1 MDDGGS
7 ALFTTSRRRS
17 TRVRIAVPLLVTRF
31 SSADE
36 LTQMC
41 ETLSVSNHGCNFL
54 INQKLLFG
62 ETLRL
67 DIPHS
72 GRKIKARVVRSQSES
87 AGTPDAGL
95 SGSGW
100 MVGVELER
108 AENFWGI
115 HTPPPDWTFPDHK
128 ASDRQTLDRKPLELK
143 TDAWKSPEQTSPSV
157 TPPEIPRRKGGNG
170 AAESPPGES
179 AANPAGGA
187 EGSGPGR
194 VRLSRPSGI
203 APEGLVRE
211 LQEQV
216 LDGVGRELFEAMD
229 RRHQEIVETLQG
241 FRREMVRPRESE
253 AEGKAPQ
260 RAPGAKDEEPGAR
273 SHEGGAAGEGEG
285 GLEELQEELQAV
297 LAPGERIL
305 SEMKKQVEEWSG
317 KLPEREAQLLERVE
331 EVTSRAE
338 EAARG
343 LERNLQ
349 NSEETIGKKL
359 DDATQR
365 MQLLDERSRS
375 TLEGVEQGIRNLIR
389 PAQDEMRALADR
401 IMSVFRHELSAEL
414 EAHKERLRAASEAQ
428 GAAVEEKV
436 TRRLEGLSKERGS
449 ELRRKL
455 EEEINEISLGIV
467 RRAESAL
474 EQSASAAVIPAER
487 MAADMRRQA
496 EDWEAKLPRQEQRLD
511 EALRKVQLMADGLSL
526 GLEKRVQDFETAI
539 HDRLVETTG
548 EIKGKMESAVQGAQ
562 SRLEEQSRALKAEM
576 ESVKA
581 GDQKEAMEKNLAEIR
596 RSLQA
601 KVTEAERALRGGRE
615 EIVAEVLAALEKRHQ
630 EMAHEYSQRLEKK
643 VGEALETI
651 SHILRYKLSN
661 P

>member
-1 MDDGGS
+1 MEDGGS

-31 SSADE
+31 SSADGF
-36 LTQMC
+36 TQTC

-54 INQKLLFG
+54 INQELLFG

-72 GRKIKARVVRSQSES
+72 GRQTKARVVRSQSES
-87 AGTPDAGL
+87 AGKPA
-95 SGSGW
+95 SGFGVSDSGW
-100 MVGVELER
+100 MVGVELEK
-108 AENFWGI
+108 AENIWGI
-115 HTPPPDWTFPDHK
+115 QSPPPDWVSPGNK
-128 ASDRQTLDRKPLELK
+128 ASDRQTLDRKPLDLK
-143 TDAWKSPEQTSPSV
+143 TEAWNSPQQTSPSV
-157 TPPEIPRRKGGNG
+157 TSPEIPPRKGGNG
-170 AAESPPGES
+170 AAEPTAES
-179 AANPAGGA
+179 AGKPAGGP
-187 EGSGPGR
+187 EGPDR
-194 VRLSRPSGI
+194 VRLPRPSGI

-229 RRHQEIVETLQG
+229 RRHQEIVGTLQG
-241 FRREMVRPRESE
+241 FRGEMIRLRESGASGE
-253 AEGKAPQ
+253 APQ
-260 RAPGAKDEEPGAR
+260 RAPGEKDEEHGAG
-273 SHEGGAAGEGEG
+273 SPAAREGEG
-285 GLEELQEELQAV
+285 ALEELQEELQAV

-305 SEMKKQVEEWSG
+305 SEMKQQVEEWSG

-331 EVTSRAE
+331 EATLRAE
-338 EAARG
+338 EATRTLG
-343 LERNLQ
+343 RNLQ
-349 NSEETIGKKL
+349 DSEETIRKKL
-359 DDATQR
+359 ADATQR
-365 MQLLDERSRS
+365 IQLLDERSRRA
-375 TLEGVEQGIRNLIR
+375 LEGVEEGIGNLTR
-389 PAQDEMRALADR
+389 PAQEEMRALADR

-436 TRRLEGLSKERGS
+436 GKHLEGLSRERGS

-455 EEEINEISLGIV
+455 EDQINEISLGIV
-467 RRAESAL
+467 RRAESTL
-474 EQSASAAVIPAER
+474 EQSASEAVIPVEQL
-487 MAADMRRQA
+487 AADMRRQV

-526 GLEKRVQDFETAI
+526 GLEKRVQDFETEI

-562 SRLEEQSRALKAEM
+562 SQLEEQSRALKAEI
-576 ESVKA
+576 ESVTAGGQRKA
-581 GDQKEAMEKNLAEIR
+581 VEESMGEIR

-601 KVTEAERALRGGRE
+601 KVTEAETALRASRQ
-615 EIVAEVLAALEKRHQ
+615 EIVAEALAALEKRHQ

-643 VGEALETI
+643 LGEALETI

>member
-1 MDDGGS
+1 MVDGGS

-17 TRVRIAVPLLVTRF
+17 TRVRLAVPLLVTRF
-31 SSADE
+31 SSADGF
-36 LTQMC
+36 TQMC

-72 GRKIKARVVRSQSES
+72 ERRINARVVRSQNES
-87 AGTPDAGL
+87 AGKPA
-95 SGSGW
+95 SGSGVSDSGW

-115 HTPPPDWTFPDHK
+115 HSPPPDWVSPDNK
-128 ASDRQTLDRKPLELK
+128 ASDRKTLDRKTE
-143 TDAWKSPEQTSPSV
+143 AWKSPEQTSPSV
-157 TPPEIPRRKGGNG
+157 APPEIPRRKGGNS
-170 AAESPPGES
+170 AAASPAESI
-179 AANPAGGA
+179 AKPAGGP
-187 EGSGPGR
+187 EGPER
-194 VRLSRPSGI
+194 VRLPRPSGI

-241 FRREMVRPRESE
+241 FRGEMIRLRESGTSRE
-253 AEGKAPQ
+253 APQ
-260 RAPGAKDEEPGAR
+260 RAPGVKEEEPGAG
-273 SHEGGAAGEGEG
+273 SSAGGAAPEGAG
-285 GLEELQEELQAV
+285 ALEELQEELQAV

-305 SEMKKQVEEWSG
+305 SEMKQQVEEWSG
-317 KLPEREAQLLERVE
+317 KLPQREAQLLERVE
-331 EVTSRAE
+331 EATMRAE

-349 NSEETIGKKL
+349 YSEETIRKKL

-365 MQLLDERSRS
+365 IQLLDERSRN
-375 TLEGVEQGIRNLIR
+375 TMEGMEQGIRNLTR
-389 PAQDEMRALADR
+389 PAQEEMRGLADR

-428 GAAVEEKV
+428 GAAVEEKIGKH
-436 TRRLEGLSKERGS
+436 LEALSRERGS

-455 EEEINEISLGIV
+455 EDQINEISLGII

-474 EQSASAAVIPAER
+474 EQSASAAVIPAEQL
-487 MAADMRRQA
+487 AADMRRQV
-496 EDWEAKLPRQEQRLD
+496 EDWEAKLPRQEQQLD
-511 EALRKVQLMADGLSL
+511 ETLRKVQLMADGLSL

-548 EIKGKMESAVQGAQ
+548 EIKGKMEWAVQGAQ
-562 SRLEEQSRALKAEM
+562 LRLEEQSRALRAEM
-576 ESVKA
+576 ESVTA
-581 GDQKEAMEKNLAEIR
+581 GGQREAVEESLAEIR

-601 KVTEAERALRGGRE
+601 KVTEAETALRRSRQ
-615 EIVAEVLAALEKRHQ
+615 EIVAEALAALEKRHQ
-630 EMAHEYSQRLEKK
+630 EMVQQYSQRLEKK
-643 VGEALETI
+643 LGEALETI
-651 SHILRYKLSN
+651 S
-661 P
+661 